1 MDNLLLPGPG
11 RLMFNRLLVA
21 SFLSA
26 VGPVLAANAEEC
38 PRAVVELFTSQ
49 GCSSCPAADKIAGD
63 LAEDDTLVV
72 LSFPVTYWDYLGWKD
87 TLARPEFTERQ
98 RAYAAERRDRAVY
111 TPQMIVNGREHVIGS
126 DRSALDRAIHR
137 QTEAGRTPEVPVAM
151 TLENDGITARG
162 GGAPTGM
169 GAAILWLVQ
178 FDRKDQVE
186 IKRGEN
192 RDRVMT
198 YTNVVRQIQP
208 IGRWKGQEMTVD
220 LPANDLLK
228 NGNRGIA
235 LLLQA
240 EAEGRPGAILGAA
253 VLHAKPAI

>member
-1 MDNLLLPGPG
+1 ML
-11 RLMFNRLLVA
+11 NRLIVA
-21 SFLSA
+21 SFLCTA
-26 VGPVLAANAEEC
+26 GPVASAQAAQDC
-38 PRAVVELFTSQ
+38 PRAVLELFTSQ
-49 GCSSCPAADKIAGD
+49 GCSSCPEADRIVGE
-63 LAEDDTLVV
+63 LAEDQSLVV

-98 RAYAAERRDRAVY
+98 RAYASERKDRAVY

-126 DRSALDRAIHR
+126 DKVALTKAIDR
-137 QTEAGRTPEVPVAM
+137 QTDAGRTPDVPMELVQ
-151 TLENDGITARG
+151 ENDAIIARVG
-162 GGAPTGM
+162 GSPAGM

-178 FDRKDQVE
+178 FDRKDRVE

-192 RDRVMT
+192 RDRLVT
-198 YTNVVRQIQP
+198 YTNVVRQMQP
-208 IGRWKGQEMTVD
+208 IGRWKGQAMTVD

-228 NGNRGIA
+228 DNNRGVA

-253 VLHAKPAI
+253 VLHSKPGT